1 MWKKSYMRNTNFYY
15 FIINKIT
22 SGNYYRINLYSESEI
37 LKVLCYYEE
46 INDIL
51 VIILQGATIR

>member
-1 MWKKSYMRNTNFYY
+1 MRNTNFYY

-46 INDIL
+46 LNDIL